1 MNRLAILLVF
11 LSLATACSMGCR
23 KGAETAAKPAE
34 DELPC
39 DKGTDPASPAEPNL
53 GEYQPGVVSADVKA
67 LAQGNNQFAFDL
79 YARLAKQ
86 GGNMAF
92 SPYSISSALA
102 MT

>member
-67 LAQGNNQFAFDL
+67 LAQGNNEFAFDL
-79 YARLAKQ
+79 YA
-86 GGNMAF
+86 G
-92 SPYSISSALA
+92 SPSRTATSSSRPIASPALWP
-102 MT
+102 